1 MGGVAWLLVEW
12 PWALFALMALA
23 ALTDM
28 LDGWTARRLQLQGR
42 GAWLDPVCDKI
53 FVASVAAALWFSLQP
68 VWHVLILIALREI
81 LQLPLMAAL
90 LIAGHGKRYNFKAAY
105 LGKATTVAQFI
116 ALAVMVFRGN
126 VEPWAWLAAALG
138 VLSVIQY
145 AWRAANILRE
155 KGDTG
160 VATK

>member
-12 PWALFALMALA
+12 PLALFALMALA

-53 FVASVAAALWFSLQP
+53 FVASVAAALWFFLQP
-68 VWHVLILIALREI
+68 VWYVLILIALRES

-90 LIAGHGKRYNFKAAY
+90 LIAGNGKRYNFKAAY

-145 AWRAANILRE
+145 AWRAANIPRE
-155 KGDTG
+155 
-160 VATK
+160 

>member
-12 PWALFALMALA
+12 PWVLFGLMALA

-28 LDGWTARRLQLQGR
+28 LDGFIARRLKLQGR

-53 FVASVAAALWFSLQP
+53 FVASVAAAVWFFLQP
-68 VWHVLILIALREI
+68 AWHLLILIALREI

-90 LIAGHGKRYNFKAAY
+90 FIAGHGRSYNFKSAY
-105 LGKATTVAQFI
+105 LGKATTVAQFL
-116 ALAVMVFRGN
+116 ALAVMVFRGD
-126 VEPWAWLAAALG
+126 VGPWAWLAAALG

-145 AWRAANILRE
+145 AGRAANIQRE
-155 KGDTG
+155 QGDT
-160 VATK
+160 